1 MSDFTYEGEKRLH
14 GLETYEWDNT
24 WWEHAPDQT
33 LPRVLFIGDSIS
45 CQHRRLVTQMLDG
58 KAWVDGYGTSKAVDN
73 PWFVQS
79 VDLFVKQMGRCEMI
93 LFNNGL
99 HGFHLSVE
107 EYAAHYSRVLDE
119 IRALYPDKPVTLVL
133 TTPVRDRA
141 DLSKFAENNEQVIAR
156 NAAVRA
162 IAAERGLPVLDYYAA
177 IADHP
182 DFWGP
187 DGVHLAADGYQTL
200 AKLCAAYIEE
210 TLGL

>member
-1 MSDFTYEGEKRLH
+1 
-14 GLETYEWDNT
+14 
-24 WWEHAPDQT
+24 
-33 LPRVLFIGDSIS
+33 
-45 CQHRRLVTQMLDG
+45 
-58 KAWVDGYGTSKAVDN
+58 
-73 PWFVQS
+73 
-79 VDLFVKQMGRCEMI
+79 
-93 LFNNGL
+93 
-99 HGFHLSVE
+99 
-107 EYAAHYSRVLDE
+107 
-119 IRALYPDKPVTLVL
+119 VTLVL

-187 DGVHLAADGYQTL
+187 DGVHLAAEGYQTL